1 MSFSPQN
8 LGFAR
13 GDTMRARFRLWW
25 QQIKQH
31 REPIL
36 VVAIILV
43 AVIALIIVGYRFDWT
58 GFNGNNK
65 SGKTL
70 WDWLQLLILPIL
82 FVIGGFWLNQIQK
95 SREERTTEQRAQ
107 TELEIAADNQ
117 REAALQD
124 YIDKMSELLLKEGL
138 RESQPEDEVRKIAR
152 VRTLTVLQR
161 LEEIPKR
168 NLLQLLYVS

>member
-1 MSFSPQN
+1 M
-8 LGFAR
+8 GAR
-13 GDTMRARFRLWW
+13 LRSWW

-31 REPIL
+31 RVTIL

-43 AVIALIIVGYRFDWT
+43 IVIALIIVGYRFDWT

-124 YIDKMSELLLKEGL
+124 YIDKMAELLLDKHL
-138 RESQPEDEVRKIAR
+138 RESQPDDEVQTIAR

-161 LEEIPKR
+161 LDEIRKR
-168 NLLQLLYVS
+168 SLLQFLYESNL